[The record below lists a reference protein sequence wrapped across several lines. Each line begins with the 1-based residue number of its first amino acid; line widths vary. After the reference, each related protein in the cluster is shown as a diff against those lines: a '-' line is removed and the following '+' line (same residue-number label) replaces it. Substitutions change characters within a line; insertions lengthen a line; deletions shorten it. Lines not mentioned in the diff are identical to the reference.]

1 MVLLGLVF
9 GVSCVCLGFFVDLL
23 GFVSTTLCSEKTPTN
38 VFDYNSG
45 VSGRFLYFFY
55 QWKQEEI
62 PYNLIIYSFDDVIN
76 ASHCTSQKFTS

>member
-45 VSGRFLYFFY
+45 VSGRFLYFF
-55 QWKQEEI
+55 
-62 PYNLIIYSFDDVIN
+62 
-76 ASHCTSQKFTS
+76 TSGNRKKYPTI